1 MNPKLHACLEIPII
15 ASTESTQIMKN
26 SVFNR
31 LLFIAVLAFA
41 LPAHSQE
48 YPTKPVTI
56 IVPFPAGGVT
66 DIVARL
72 VGDQLRQKFGQPFI
86 VENRVGA
93 TGNVG
98 AESAFRS
105 APDGYTLLLTPPPPL
120 IINQTLFTKINYKP
134 EAFEPISI
142 IVSWPNV
149 LLVHP
154 KVGVKSVQELLTL
167 AKAHPGKLNYA
178 SNGNGSTPHLT
189 TELFKSMTGTNLV
202 HVPYKGAA
210 PALSD
215 LLGGQVDMAFLDLSA
230 AVPHI
235 TGGKLIALAV
245 TGEKRSPVLPN
256 VPSLAEM
263 LPGFASGGVW
273 AGLVAP
279 PGTPAAITNKL
290 YKAIAEIIAL
300 PAFAQKLREINV
312 VAVGNTPAEMTL
324 LLEKERKGWGDVIRA
339 TNTKVD

>member
-1 MNPKLHACLEIPII
+1 M
-15 ASTESTQIMKN
+15 
-26 SVFNR
+26 
-31 LLFIAVLAFA
+31 
-41 LPAHSQE
+41 
-48 YPTKPVTI
+48 
-56 IVPFPAGGVT
+56 
-66 DIVARL
+66 
-72 VGDQLRQKFGQPFI
+72 
-86 VENRVGA
+86 
-93 TGNVG
+93 
-98 AESAFRS
+98 
-105 APDGYTLLLTPPPPL
+105 
-120 IINQTLFTKINYKP
+120 
-134 EAFEPISI
+134 
-142 IVSWPNV
+142 SWPNV

-215 LLGGQVDMAFLDLSA
+215 LLAGQVDMAFLDLSGA
-230 AVPHI
+230 LPHI

-256 VPSLAEM
+256 VPSLAEI
-263 LPGFASGGVW
+263 LPGFVSGGVW

-290 YKAIAEIIAL
+290 SKAIAEMIAQ
-300 PAFAQKLREINV
+300 PAIAQKLREMNV
-312 VAVGNTPAEMTL
+312 VAVGNTPAEMTVL
-324 LLEKERKGWGDVIRA
+324 MVKERKSWGDVIRA
-339 TNTKVD
+339 TNTRVD